1 MLKLRV
7 IDPQQPNEL
16 KVLELRPEEMLQNQ
30 CLVGRFPNCSLVLDS
45 SEVSRMHGKFFLK
58 DNDYYFTDLASS
70 GGSRLNGEVIQA
82 QQDYPIK
89 TSDMIQIGRFILVI
103 SDVGF
108 GSSQKTFVEVTNST
122 NELEQVEI
130 KQPKDYIPLGTI
142 DPGNIQRWT
151 KGEINVEC
159 LQVIDETHDVK
170 TFRFVADPPMLFTYK
185 PGQFLT
191 LHLKINGEE
200 VDRSYSI
207 SSTPSRPHS
216 LEITVKRVAA
226 ASSDV
231 PPGLV
236 SNWLHDNIKA
246 GSKLK
251 LSGPM
256 GKFNLFDHPAQ
267 KLFFISA
274 GSGITPMMSM
284 SRWILDTMS
293 DCDII
298 FYHCARSPKD
308 IIYRSELEIMS
319 ARYPNFKLVVSTTR
333 QELGHSWLS
342 LMGRLD
348 AAMLQLIAPDFQERT
363 VFVCGPNPF
372 METAHDILEGL
383 DFPMEQYNEESF
395 GAPRKKKLVSPT
407 AKQSTTNGNGLAGGL
422 KGMFNSIPVE
432 LPDIDNPPD
441 KPPAPVSKPGN
452 SPISAKPTINFS
464 KSGKE
469 VNFNGDE
476 TILEIAESNDVKIK
490 SNCRA
495 GSCGACRKKKLEGN
509 IDYRDNEPDA
519 LEEEDKQMG
528 LILTCISY
536 PVGRVVIDA

>member
-7 IDPQQPNEL
+7 IDPHQPNEL
-16 KVLELRPEEMLQNQ
+16 KELELRPEEMLQSQ
-30 CLVGRFPNCSLVLDS
+30 CLIGRFPNCSLVLDS
-45 SEVSRMHGKFFLK
+45 GEVSRMHGKFFLK

-70 GGSRLNGEVIQA
+70 GGSRLNGEVVQS

-89 TSDMIQIGRFILVI
+89 TSDMIQIGRFILVV
-103 SDVGF
+103 SDVKL
-108 GSSQKTFVEVTNST
+108 GSGQKTLVDSPEQTGQPTKVE
-122 NELEQVEI
+122 L
-130 KQPKDYIPLGTI
+130 KQPNDYIPLGVL
-142 DPGNIQRWT
+142 DPGSIQRWT
-151 KGEINVEC
+151 KGEIDVEC

-170 TFRFVADPPMLFTYK
+170 TFRFVANPPMLFTYK

-191 LHLKINGEE
+191 LHLNINGEE

-226 ASSDV
+226 ASPDV
-231 PPGLV
+231 PAGLV

-256 GKFNLFDHPAQ
+256 GKFNLFEHPAQ
-267 KLFFISA
+267 KLLFISA

-293 DCDII
+293 DCDIL

-308 IIYRSELEIMS
+308 IIYRSELEMMS
-319 ARYPNFKLVVSTTR
+319 ARYPNLKLVVSTTR

-342 LMGRLD
+342 LTGRLD
-348 AAMLQLIAPDFQERT
+348 ATMLQLIAPDFKERT

-383 DFPMEQYNEESF
+383 DFPMEHYYEESF
-395 GAPRKKKLVSPT
+395 GPPRKKKSAST
-407 AKQSTTNGNGLAGGL
+407 NAKESSSNGNGVGGGL
-422 KGMFNSIPVE
+422 KGMLDKIPVDT
-432 LPDIDNPPD
+432 LAVDNPPD

-452 SPISAKPTINFS
+452 SSSSAKPTINFS

-469 VNFNGDE
+469 VNFNADE

-509 IDYRDNEPDA
+509 IDYRDNEPEA
-519 LEEEDKQMG
+519 LEEEDKQKG